1 MLHTFLLNSYA
12 LHNFPYNLV
21 VVTVSKQQDPE
32 IAEAN
37 FQVMVMG
44 PWFFLPK
51 VTAVYVH
58 TRVHVMYDMWQVWHC
73 IGNVKTFK
81 SLLKKWIC
89 FSENLNQ
96 PDPSNQLY

>member
-1 MLHTFLLNSYA
+1 MPFKQCLRVPLKNMLHTFLLNSYA

-58 TRVHVMYDMWQVWHC
+58 TRVHVMYDM
-73 IGNVKTFK
+73 
-81 SLLKKWIC
+81 
-89 FSENLNQ
+89 
-96 PDPSNQLY
+96 